1 MFKVCPTYTLTSTHC
16 PLTTDSSSVQGPE
29 FSLASVS
36 KLQLRYCGPE
46 MTEQAAVALLPLHL
60 PDTIIKSHQR
70 FDIMEANQL
79 QQKKDFIAQLS
90 HDLLTAAIYLP
101 S

>member
-1 MFKVCPTYTLTSTHC
+1 
-16 PLTTDSSSVQGPE
+16 
-29 FSLASVS
+29 
-36 KLQLRYCGPE
+36 

-70 FDIMEANQL
+70 FDKMVANQL
-79 QQKKDFIAQLS
+79 QQKKDFTAQLS